1 MRLVVQRVTQAHVR
15 VADEE
20 IARIGQGILLLVGVE
35 SGDEGLDLDAT
46 ARKVAGLR
54 IFSDAEGR
62 MNRSLE
68 EIGGEILLVSQF
80 TLCAETRKGRRPSF
94 VAAAPPEMA
103 QRVFDRLV
111 DAFRQRGGSPQTGVF
126 GAKMAVGLTNDGP
139 VTFVLEVAPPGAV
152 G

>member
-1 MRLVVQRVTQAHVR
+1 VRLVVQRVTQAHVR

-46 ARKVAGLR
+46 AKKVAGLR

>member
-1 MRLVVQRVTQAHVR
+1 MRLVLQRVTQAHVR
-15 VADEE
+15 VADAE
-20 IARIGQGILLLVGVE
+20 IARIGQGILLLVGVAP
-35 SGDEGLDLDAT
+35 GDEHLDLDAT
-46 ARKVAGLR
+46 AKRIVGMR
-54 IFSDAEGR
+54 IFSDTEGR

-111 DAFRQRGGSPQTGVF
+111 DAFRQRGVSPQTGAF

>member
-46 ARKVAGLR
+46 AKKVAGLR

>member
-1 MRLVVQRVTQAHVR
+1 VRLVLQRVTQAHVR
-15 VADEE
+15 VADAE
-20 IARIGQGILLLVGVE
+20 IARIGQGILLLVGVAP
-35 SGDEGLDLDAT
+35 GDEHLDLDAT
-46 ARKVAGLR
+46 AKRIVGMR
-54 IFSDAEGR
+54 IFSDTEGR

-111 DAFRQRGGSPQTGVF
+111 DAFRQRGVSPQTGAF